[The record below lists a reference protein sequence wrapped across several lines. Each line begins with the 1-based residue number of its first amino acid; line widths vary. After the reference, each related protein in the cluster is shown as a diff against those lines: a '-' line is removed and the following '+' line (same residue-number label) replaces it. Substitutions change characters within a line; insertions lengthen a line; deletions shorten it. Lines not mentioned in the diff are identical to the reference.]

1 MRKTLK
7 GELMM
12 KNLHK
17 LALISAISVGF
28 FSQANPASAESRI
41 TCESRQGRYNF
52 CNVDTRGGVRFVR
65 QFSNAQCREGST
77 WGYDRNG
84 IWVDQGCSAE
94 FAVRD
99 RGGNNNNNYNPNT
112 GGSDAGSIIGGVLA
126 VGAIAAALASG
137 SGNNSSDGT
146 ITCGSERGNFTR
158 CPVNLSRRDRV
169 ILRRQLSNAG
179 CWEGS
184 TWGYDR
190 DGIWVDE
197 GCRGNFEIR
206 R

>member
-1 MRKTLK
+1 
-7 GELMM
+7 MM

-28 FSQANPASAESRI
+28 FSQANPATAQNQNRI

-65 QFSNAQCREGST
+65 QISNAQCRQGST

-99 RGGNNNNNYNPNT
+99 RGGNNNNNYNYNDNYNSNT
-112 GGSDAGSIIGGVLA
+112 GGDNTGAIIGGVLA

-146 ITCGSERGNFTR
+146 ITCGSERGKFTR
-158 CPVNLSRRDRV
+158 CPVDISRRDRV
-169 ILRRQLSNAG
+169 ILRRQLSNSG

-190 DGIWVDE
+190 NGIWVDE
-197 GCRGNFEIR
+197 GCRGQFEIR